1 MDEQDCNAEI
11 IEPEAAAPELHHCRV
26 GYVRNPPKYWDVPLL
41 RISGQWLAD
50 AGFPRGTPVE
60 MRVVNG
66 CIMITVREQY
76 ESRLQKGIRIVRRL
90 PESKQRRVEKYVARL
105 AGRKIKES

>member
-1 MDEQDCNAEI
+1 MDERDCNAEI
-11 IEPEAAAPELHHCRV
+11 IAPEAAAPELHHGRV
-26 GYVRNPPKYWDVPLL
+26 GYVRNPPKYADVPLL

-60 MRVVNG
+60 VRVVNG

-76 ESRLQKGIRIVRRL
+76 EARLQKGIRTVRRL
-90 PESKQRRVEKYVARL
+90 PETRLRQLEKYVARL
-105 AGRKIKES
+105 AGRKMKE